1 MQLPTLTLNPHAP
14 LPPTR
19 DLPPGGKHPDT
30 LPEAKETK
38 VHPRNSAGDE
48 NASLFF
54 VGTATTILYV
64 QILSFYL
71 LEVFYFLFH
80 VKKSIQRD
88 EIKSL
93 KQEFPDGSWVAEIV

>member
-1 MQLPTLTLNPHAP
+1 MQLPTLTLNPHDS

-19 DLPPGGKHPDT
+19 DLPSGAKHPET

-38 VHPRNSAGDE
+38 VHPSNSAGDE

-64 QILSFYL
+64 LF
-71 LEVFYFLFH
+71 FLF
-80 VKKSIQRD
+80 
-88 EIKSL
+88 
-93 KQEFPDGSWVAEIV
+93 